1 LDKYQTRNG
10 HKNYDQGIRVCFAK
24 QTLSKHTFGP
34 AGPKAQTRP
43 TPLFFREGAKS
54 SPAHMGW
61 VRLSRPSLVT
71 DPTSD
76 PAGQQARVVQTTHA
90 LHKAKV
96 IKLPSPCFLSSIMK
110 KMQKQKE
117 KRRKALPGDD
127 EGDWRRWR

>member
-1 LDKYQTRNG
+1 LPNRPLAN
-10 HKNYDQGIRVCFAK
+10 
-24 QTLSKHTFGP
+24 TLL
-34 AGPKAQTRP
+34 A
-43 TPLFFREGAKS
+43 TPLFFREGGES
-54 SPAHMGW
+54 SPARMGW

-76 PAGQQARVVQTTHA
+76 PAGQQARVVQIARA
-90 LHKAKV
+90 LHKVKV

-117 KRRKALPGDD
+117 RRKALPGDD